1 MSSSL
6 TYFFIKKL
14 VYGVI
19 VVLFVTIL
27 LFAILKSIPA
37 DPIEVMAGERVTG
50 ERLKELRAQWGLDK
64 PVYLQYFYWLNN
76 ILHGNLGKSI
86 VTKQP
91 VSFLILSRLPY
102 TLALMLSSLFL
113 SYIVGI
119 VLGIICVVK
128 RYRLLDSIINNA
140 STVLYSIPSFWLALM
155 LIIVFAYKLGLFPI
169 SGYQGPESL
178 VLPVLSLS
186 IPWVARTVRVVRT
199 ELLEIIS
206 QDYIVTAIAKG
217 LSPWRVILVHALR
230 PALIAISALF
240 FLDLP
245 WVLGGSV
252 IVETVFGYPGLG
264 GLLYKAVTRLDYP
277 VIMGII
283 LLIAILTVISNTL
296 GDIVVGIIDPR
307 VRTRRMRS

>member
-6 TYFFIKKL
+6 TSFLIKKFI
-14 VYGVI
+14 YGVI

-50 ERLKELRAQWGLDK
+50 ERLRELRAQWGLDK

-91 VSFLILSRLPY
+91 VSFLIMSRLPY
-102 TLALMLSSLFL
+102 TLALMLTSLFL
-113 SYIVGI
+113 SYILGI
-119 VLGIICVVK
+119 ILGIICVVK
-128 RYRLLDSIINNA
+128 RYRLLDSIINNM
-140 STVLYSIPSFWLALM
+140 STVLYSIPSFWLALI
-155 LIIVFAYKLGLFPI
+155 LIIVFAYKLNLFPI
-169 SGYQGPESL
+169 SGYQGPEYL

-186 IPWVARTVRVVRT
+186 IPWIARTVRVVRT

-217 LSPWRVILVHALR
+217 LSPWRVIMVHALR

-252 IVETVFGYPGLG
+252 IVETVFGFPGLG

-283 LLIAILTVISNTL
+283 LLIATLTVISNTL

-307 VRTRRMRS
+307 VRTRRMRA

>member
-14 VYGVI
+14 VYGII

-50 ERLKELRAQWGLDK
+50 ERLRELRAQWGLDK

-113 SYIVGI
+113 SYLVGI

-186 IPWVARTVRVVRT
+186 IPWIARTVRVVRT

-307 VRTRRMRS
+307 VKTRRMRS